1 MRTEIRSAL
10 LSRGFDLL
18 NATLL
23 GVFALLTVYPFVEIL
38 QISLSH
44 PAQVEPEYRYAL
56 AAWAKTASFD
66 IYGFILGWS
75 RTLRGFGYSIYYT
88 ATGICAALVL
98 NTLAAY
104 PLSKRRLR
112 FKGPVVVYIA
122 LTMFFSGGL
131 IPTYLLVLN
140 LGLVNT
146 VWAIVLPTAFSAW
159 HMIMMRTFFQQIPN
173 EMEESAQIDG
183 ANDLVVLV
191 RIYLPLCSALFATM
205 TVYFFIMNWNAWFA
219 ALIYLDDAA
228 RYPIQLVLRDFV
240 IQGEAAYEITGI
252 GFYKGYYLSEPP
264 VQRILGA
271 SIMVLTLVPI
281 VLVYPFAQKY
291 LIKGTMIGAIRG

>member
-1 MRTEIRSAL
+1 MRTETRSRL
-10 LSRGFDLL
+10 LSRGFDVL
-18 NATLL
+18 NATFL
-23 GVFALLTVYPFVEIL
+23 GIFALLTVYPFVEIL

-88 ATGICAALVL
+88 ATGICVALVL

-146 VWAIVLPTAFSAW
+146 VWAIVLPTGFSAW

-219 ALIYLDDAA
+219 ALIYFDDASK
-228 RYPIQLVLRDFV
+228 YPIQLVLRDF
-240 IQGEAAYEITGI
+240 IIEGEAAYEITGI

-271 SIMVLTLVPI
+271 SIMMLTLIPI
-281 VLVYPFAQKY
+281 VLIYPFAQKY

>member
-1 MRTEIRSAL
+1 MRPEVRSRAL
-10 LSRGFDLL
+10 SGGFDVL

-183 ANDLVVLV
+183 ANDLVILV

-219 ALIYLDDAA
+219 A
-228 RYPIQLVLRDFV
+228 PGQSTEFS
-240 IQGEAAYEITGI
+240 QGVTNG
-252 GFYKGYYLSEPP
+252 
-264 VQRILGA
+264 V
-271 SIMVLTLVPI
+271 
-281 VLVYPFAQKY
+281 
-291 LIKGTMIGAIRG
+291 